1 MADTDRDFDGLEG
14 FFAAARATAID
25 PSADFL
31 ARVLA
36 DAEAEAA
43 QRAPQAAP
51 LRTAP
56 AGAPRQGLWA
66 TLGAGLGG
74 WGGIG
79 GMATAAVAGVWIGVS
94 GLGSLGTVGTTLN
107 GSLWSTATAAE
118 QLGSVQLLPDDDI
131 LAWADGQEG

>member
-1 MADTDRDFDGLEG
+1 MAETDREFDGLEG
-14 FFAAARATAID
+14 YFAAARATAMD
-25 PSADFL
+25 PSADFM

-43 QRAPQAAP
+43 RRIPQGLSRPQA
-51 LRTAP
+51 
-56 AGAPRQGLWA
+56 APRQGLWA
-66 TLGAGLGG
+66 MLVAGLGG
-74 WGGIG
+74 WGGLG

-94 GLGSLGTVGTTLN
+94 GLSSFGTVGTTLS
-107 GSLWSTATAAE
+107 GSLWSASTVAE